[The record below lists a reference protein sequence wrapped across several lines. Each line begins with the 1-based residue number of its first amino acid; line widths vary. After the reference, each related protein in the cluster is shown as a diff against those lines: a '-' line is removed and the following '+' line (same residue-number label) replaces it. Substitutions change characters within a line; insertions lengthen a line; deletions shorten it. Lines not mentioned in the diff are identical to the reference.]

1 MQETIDNNF
10 EFIPEP
16 HFGKELV
23 QFLKQTFNAVEIT
36 ENFEDLSLKETALKV
51 VAPDCIKS
59 LPVDF
64 VQRLKI
70 VRDIPAEKYG
80 LQFVALHLHQF
91 NMDIRIEVKSASFV
105 ASYKGDDS
113 TDEVNR
119 RFINK
124 LRIWLGISQKD
135 VHNYS

>member
-1 MQETIDNNF
+1 MQEAIHNNF
-10 EFIPEP
+10 EFTPER
-16 HFGKELV
+16 HSGEELV

-70 VRDIPAEKYG
+70 VRDIPGEEYG

-91 NMDIRIEVKSASFV
+91 NMDMRIEVKSTSFV
-105 ASYKGDDS
+105 ASYKGDNS

-124 LRIWLGISQKD
+124 LRIWLGISQ
-135 VHNYS
+135 